1 MKIMNDISEKY
12 KYIQSTKEWL
22 AQYFDTNVTKIQELL
37 KDELATSFL
46 LIWPIFEQTFFSNFC
61 KKENIEKFSKNY
73 EKFFS
78 YEEIFQHFY
87 LRYQNNDHYRNLTHQ
102 SRYPKFEQILH
113 KPQNYITDSE
123 KLLFITFVVYRYR
136 KNIFHGNKGIKSWS
150 QFKQQIAYWLEFMTS
165 MLNKK
170 KLNN

>member
-1 MKIMNDISEKY
+1 MNDISEKY

-136 KNIFHGNKGIKSWS
+136 NNIFHGNKGIKSWS
-150 QFKQQIAYWLEFMTS
+150 QFKQQIAYCLEFMTS

>member
-113 KPQNYITDSE
+113 KPQNYITERE

-136 KNIFHGNKGIKSWS
+136 NNIFHGNKGIKSWS
-150 QFKQQIAYWLEFMTS
+150 QFKQQIAYCLEFMTS